1 MSEQQPDGSERTPE
15 QEANIQRHLRRQK
28 QMRRKEGQPGKKVA
42 RAAAVGCGTV
52 STIGLI
58 AAAGF
63 LYLAFWFLGSMSG

>member
-1 MSEQQPDGSERTPE
+1 MSEQQPDGSKRTPE

-52 STIGLI
+52 STIGLVV
-58 AAAGF
+58 AAGL
-63 LYLAFWFLGSMSG
+63 LYVAFKFLGILSG